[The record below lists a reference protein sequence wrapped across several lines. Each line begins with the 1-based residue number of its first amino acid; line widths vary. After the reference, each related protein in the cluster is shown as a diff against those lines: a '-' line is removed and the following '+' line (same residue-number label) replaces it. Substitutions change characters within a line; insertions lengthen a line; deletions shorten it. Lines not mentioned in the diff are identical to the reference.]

1 MLHLPPEEEFKEGT
15 ISLPEVFSKFF
26 LKKNLKRR
34 AFLSKQ
40 KEKQLTRSLNA
51 LKKNSNTVKYEFS
64 IKFLK

>member
-51 LKKNSNTVKYEFS
+51 LKKNSKTVKYEFS